1 MDEFLCEMGKRIS
14 KRRKELG
21 MTQEDLAEKAGLTS
35 QTVSTA
41 ETGTKAL
48 RPQNI
53 VKLCKALETSAD
65 YVLFGEIS
73 SVDLGLLSGE
83 ISALSPEHYR
93 YWENITKSYLAAI
106 KIRKSLPEDDSF
118 QQL

>member
-14 KRRKELG
+14 TRRKGLG

-35 QTVSTA
+35 QTISTA

-65 YVLFGEIS
+65 YLLFGEIS

-106 KIRKSLPEDDSF
+106 KVEKSLMEDDSF
-118 QQL
+118 HQ

>member
-41 ETGTKAL
+41 ETGAKAL

-53 VKLCKALETSAD
+53 VKLCRALDTSAD
-65 YVLFGEIS
+65 YLLFGEIS
-73 SVDLGLLSGE
+73 NVDLGILSEE
-83 ISALSPEHYR
+83 IAALPPEQYR
-93 YWENITKSYLAAI
+93 YWECITKSYLAAI
-106 KIRKSLPEDDSF
+106 KTGMRPIEDNSC
-118 QQL
+118 QQ